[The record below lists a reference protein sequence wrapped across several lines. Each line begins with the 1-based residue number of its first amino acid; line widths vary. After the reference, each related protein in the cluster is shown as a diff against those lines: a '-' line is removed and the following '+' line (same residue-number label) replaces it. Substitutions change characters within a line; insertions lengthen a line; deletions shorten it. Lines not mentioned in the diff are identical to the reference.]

1 MDFLDL
7 AAVSLSATVAVA
19 VSPKSLRLPP
29 LEFDLDV
36 PVRSPLPVRA
46 VVDASSVLPPRRH
59 RERLHLQRHRRLAHR
74 LSLIGG

>member
-1 MDFLDL
+1 
-7 AAVSLSATVAVA
+7 
-19 VSPKSLRLPP
+19 
-29 LEFDLDV
+29 
-36 PVRSPLPVRA
+36 VRA